1 MDYIHLQH
9 ILIFSSGKLNLITA
23 GINIYGFRGKEDSI
37 LNSMKLN
44 NEIISLQLILKSH
57 FNGTYFYCCKLKC
70 VHYLSLID

>member
-44 NEIISLQLILKSH
+44 NEIISL
-57 FNGTYFYCCKLKC
+57 
-70 VHYLSLID
+70 